1 MAAFSCF
8 YVYFYFLLFFTRG
21 VWPLWREGSL
31 VSVYIGRL
39 CRLLFPTRLVLDAFT
54 NDTTAVVYFLQI
66 PLGLQKLDL
75 SI

>member
-1 MAAFSCF
+1 M
-8 YVYFYFLLFFTRG
+8 FLCLFLFLQGASDPSGEKGAWARFILG
-21 VWPLWREGSL
+21 GFVDYS
-31 VSVYIGRL
+31 
-39 CRLLFPTRLVLDAFT
+39 FPTRLVLDAFT